1 MEAVSKRP
9 PSRLGAAAAGWLISV
24 ALAGLV
30 LASIWVPELHHWYV
44 RPAALDASVLTKTRA
59 EPSQAVLAEIGAMGL
74 GVVEVPPTQIVATAE
89 QILRGTLSLPGFPA
103 VPMTLPFS
111 PEDLRRGSAAFQL
124 TTASL
129 AAADVLLDAHR
140 LTKRDEFFGQARDV
154 ILGFARYEAQQWVNH
169 GMVWNDH
176 AIAGRISVL
185 VKFWAAYRTRPDFDP
200 SLGRVVLDLAARS
213 ANLLAKPSFYA
224 WRTGH
229 GIVSDLAVLQVA
241 AAFPAL
247 PGISELRDVAAARFR
262 NHLGYWINQEGVALL
277 HSAGY
282 HGSALYFFST
292 ALRLHTLNAITIP
305 EEWWSRHAKAVEFYS
320 LLRRPDGTLPM
331 YGDTSSTPEP
341 AGRLLDVGRGADGG
355 AQSLVPRT
363 PSLPTDGLAVYP
375 AAGHAILWDGLGQA
389 GSARSVAAQT
399 AITWSYHPG
408 LGHKIADE
416 LSMILWAGGRTWVTN
431 TGYWPYGEPG
441 REQAESWGASNAPH
455 LLGESKHSQR
465 TSRVKGL
472 GQGDG
477 VVLVD
482 MERTGSEGYSV
493 RRQIVRLAGEQSWVV
508 LDHAAGSAGRAT
520 TTNWTFFPDLSVTPL
535 SAPGRYRIAA
545 SSNSQVSMVYSVSG
559 SAGLTTELVTGRT
572 TPFAGWVVL
581 DRTPTRAPAIVVRQ
595 PSPSTSWTL
604 ASFSLDNAGPAQAET
619 VGVKMD
625 KWADAEHWTVVLKAA
640 AGKVTL
646 TRDGPR
652 VLVQRGDSPDAGEAI
667 NLVGRD
673 PLAADVAAERDAY
686 RWASENYHQFREL
699 IFYRVKVSYL
709 LLAILVGQE
718 LLLFLI
724 RRRMARIALMARRA
738 SWVIW
743 TIGGFWLSQVY
754 LTAPP

>member
-1 MEAVSKRP
+1 MT
-9 PSRLGAAAAGWLISV
+9 RLPRVGLIGGALISV
-24 ALAGLV
+24 LLAV
-30 LASIWVPELHHWYV
+30 VVFAAIWVPELDHWYV
-44 RPAALDASVLTKTRA
+44 RSPAIAAPTLDLARS
-59 EPSQAVLAEIGAMGL
+59 EPSQRELEEIGAMGL
-74 GVVEVPPTQIVATAE
+74 GVVEVAPAQIVVTAE
-89 QILRGTLSLPGFPA
+89 QIMRGTLSLPGFPA
-103 VPMTLPFS
+103 VPIALPFS
-111 PEDLRRGSAAFQL
+111 PDDLRRGSAAFQL

-129 AAADVLLDAHR
+129 ATADVLLDAYR
-140 LTKRDEFFGQARDV
+140 LTKRDEFFWQARDV

-185 VKFWAAYRTRPDFDP
+185 VKFWAEYRTRPDFDAAIA
-200 SLGRVVLDLAARS
+200 RIVLDLAARS
-213 ANLLAKPSFYA
+213 AKLLAKPSFYA

-247 PGISELRDVAAARFR
+247 PGVSELRDVVAARFR

-292 ALRLHTLNAITIP
+292 ALRLHTLNAIAIP
-305 EEWWSRHAKAVEFYS
+305 EEWWSRHAKAVQFYS

-331 YGDTSSTPEP
+331 YGDTSSAPDLT
-341 AGRLLDVGRGADGG
+341 GRLLDVGRGADGT
-355 AQSLVPRT
+355 ALSLVPRK

-375 AAGHAILWDGLGQA
+375 AAGHAILWDGLSQA
-389 GSARSVAAQT
+389 GSAHSGAAQT

-408 LGHKIADE
+408 LGHKVADE

-472 GQGDG
+472 AQGAG

-482 MERTGSEGYSV
+482 MERTGPEGYSV

-520 TTNWTFFPDLSVTPL
+520 TTNWTFYPDLSVTPL
-535 SAPGRYRIAA
+535 SGPGRYRVAP
-545 SSNSQVSMVYSVSG
+545 SSDSLVSMVYAVSG
-559 SAGLTTELVTGRT
+559 SEGLITESVTGQT

-581 DRTPTRAPAIVVRQ
+581 DRTPTRAPAIVLRQ
-595 PSPSTSWTL
+595 PSSPDSWTL
-604 ASFSLDNAGPAQAET
+604 ASFSLDNAGPAAADT
-619 VGVKMD
+619 VGAKMD
-625 KWADAEHWTVVLKAA
+625 KWADAEHWTVTLQAA

-652 VLVQRGDSPDAGEAI
+652 VLVHRGGSPDAGVAI
-667 NLVGRD
+667 NLTGRD
-673 PLAADVAAERDAY
+673 PLASDVAAQRDAY

-699 IFYRVKVSYL
+699 IFFRVKVSYL

-724 RRRMARIALMARRA
+724 RRRMARIALVARRA